1 MTITRFAPSPTG
13 YIHVGNL
20 RTALMNYLIAR
31 KNGGEFIL
39 RIDDT
44 DPVRSKEEYVDG
56 LKEDL
61 TWLGLHWDRVERQS
75 ERLDKYHA
83 AADELRKIGRFYEAW
98 ETPTELDLKRK
109 KQLNMGKPPVY
120 DRAALNLSEAEKAKL
135 RDERGPGVWR
145 FKLDQER
152 IEWKDGILGD
162 ISIDAASVSD
172 PVLIRGDGQILYTL
186 ASVVDDTEMGVTN
199 VVRGSDHVTNTAT
212 QIQIMQALGGTVPTF
227 AHHSLLTGPQGEALS
242 KRLGVLALRARG
254 HNEYDGGENDFVQQ
268 VAGIY
273 GELPVTTTWRS
284 RLTLS
289 EARDELDTMD
299 NFGGSVIDTRTQT
312 ARWQNNIQLGAHEV
326 IAGAEI
332 SEDRVS
338 STNEFEVTSRDNTAV
353 FTQALLDFSPFAIQ
367 ASLRYDDNEA
377 YGDEVTGSLALGY
390 ELDNY
395 HTLRAS
401 IGTAFKA
408 PSFNDLYWPNSGN
421 PDLNPEKSETVEVGV
436 RGQYSYSQWFWD
448 VAVFQNDYDD
458 LIAWAPTP
466 SGLWAP
472 QNVNNA
478 RIRGAELSSGV
489 EVNDWVLQAA
499 YTYLDPEDQET
510 GNRLARR
517 ASQSVRLDADREL
530 GDWSLGGSLVAQ
542 VYRYDNAS
550 NTQRLGGYGLVN
562 LRAGWQFA
570 PLWTARVTVEN
581 AFDKEYETSRD
592 YINAGRAGFLSVHFG
607 Q

>member
-44 DPVRSKEEYVDG
+44 DPIRSKEEYVDG

-75 ERLDKYHA
+75 ERLEKYHA
-83 AADELRKIGRFYEAW
+83 AADELRKIGRYYEAW

-120 DRAALNLSEAEKAKL
+120 DRAALNLTDAEKTKL

-242 KRLGVLALRARG
+242 KRLGVLALRDLRERGVHPFALLSIMSRLGSSDPVELRTDMAQLIDGFDIGRFGSAPTKFDVEDLFPMTGRYLQTLALEDVAEDIAALGVPDGKAALFWQVTRENITTMQDLRGWWRMFSEGAEPMIADEDAAFIAEAMALLPDGEFDETTWSTWTNAVKEATGRKGKSLFMPLRLALTGQARG
-254 HNEYDGGENDFVQQ
+254 PEMAAVMPLLQ
-268 VAGIY
+268 V
-273 GELPVTTTWRS
+273 VK
-284 RLTLS
+284 
-289 EARDELDTMD
+289 AR
-299 NFGGSVIDTRTQT
+299 Q
-312 ARWQNNIQLGAHEV
+312 
-326 IAGAEI
+326 
-332 SEDRVS
+332 
-338 STNEFEVTSRDNTAV
+338 
-353 FTQALLDFSPFAIQ
+353 
-367 ASLRYDDNEA
+367 
-377 YGDEVTGSLALGY
+377 
-390 ELDNY
+390 
-395 HTLRAS
+395 
-401 IGTAFKA
+401 
-408 PSFNDLYWPNSGN
+408 
-421 PDLNPEKSETVEVGV
+421 
-436 RGQYSYSQWFWD
+436 
-448 VAVFQNDYDD
+448 
-458 LIAWAPTP
+458 
-466 SGLWAP
+466 
-472 QNVNNA
+472 
-478 RIRGAELSSGV
+478 
-489 EVNDWVLQAA
+489 
-499 YTYLDPEDQET
+499 
-510 GNRLARR
+510 
-517 ASQSVRLDADREL
+517 
-530 GDWSLGGSLVAQ
+530 
-542 VYRYDNAS
+542 
-550 NTQRLGGYGLVN
+550 
-562 LRAGWQFA
+562 
-570 PLWTARVTVEN
+570 
-581 AFDKEYETSRD
+581 
-592 YINAGRAGFLSVHFG
+592 
-607 Q
+607 